1 MVYYKNNYLDQ
12 IATTYFRVFTNG
24 VSTIFFV
31 YFVFF
36 VVKLVW
42 FLQPSVMS
50 LVFAISTAMRIAA
63 VMLFSDAFPVPAR
76 S

>member
-24 VSTIFFV
+24 VSTIF
-31 YFVFF
+31 FVFF